1 MRIGLFT
8 DTYFP
13 QVSGVATSIKTLK
26 DELEYLGHE
35 VIIFTTTDP
44 QAKDEDPTI
53 VRLPSI
59 PFISFKERRIMVSGM
74 SDAYE
79 WVKHHHL
86 DIIHTH
92 TEFGVGW
99 LGKYIGKKLDIPVI
113 HTYHTMYEEYLH
125 YIAKG
130 KLLKPSHVKQATLAF
145 SRGVSGIICPSQRV
159 VNKMK
164 EYGVRAP
171 LRVIPTGIEIN
182 KFYAKETALPEIN
195 IREQLNVA
203 ENDTLLLSLSRIS
216 YEKNIQAIIKGLP
229 RILEV
234 MPRTKL
240 MVVGNGPYKE
250 KLEELVADLSLTQSV
265 KFIGEV
271 PNDRVRDFYQTADF
285 FVSASSSESQG
296 LTFIEALAAGTKV
309 VAKEND
315 YLKQLLSS
323 DELGRTFRE
332 DHDFPETLIH
342 FCNEQ
347 LPLRQETYEAKI
359 IEISSERFAENVLN
373 FYETAKK
380 YHQLIVEIK
389 ASVSLSHQLK
399 IMAPK
404 NFFLKRPKDEN

>member
-26 DELEYLGHE
+26 IELEKLGHE
-35 VIIFTTTDP
+35 VIVFTTTDP

-59 PFISFKERRIMVSGM
+59 PFISFKERRIMISGM
-74 SDAYE
+74 ADAYE

-99 LGKYIGKKLDIPVI
+99 LGKYIGKKLNIPVV

-130 KLLKPSHVKQATLAF
+130 KLIKPSHVKQATLAF
-145 SRGVSGIICPSQRV
+145 SRGLSGIVCPSQRV
-159 VNKMK
+159 VKKMK

-171 LRVIPTGIEIN
+171 LRVIPTGIEVS
-182 KFYAKETALPEIN
+182 KFYTREAQLPETN
-195 IREQLNVA
+195 IREQLKIT
-203 ENDTLLLSLSRIS
+203 EDDILLLSLSRIS
-216 YEKNIQAIIKGLP
+216 YEKNIQGIIKGLP
-229 RILEV
+229 KILEE
-234 MPRTKL
+234 MPGVTL
-240 MVVGNGPYKE
+240 MIVGNGPYKAA
-250 KLEELVADLSLTQSV
+250 LEELVAGLSLTHAV

-271 PNDRVRDFYQTADF
+271 PNDQVRNFYQTADF

-296 LTFIEALAAGTKV
+296 LTFIEALATGTKV
-309 VAKEND
+309 IAKEND

-332 DHDFPETLIH
+332 DQDFPEALIH
-342 FCNEQ
+342 FCSEQ

-373 FYETAKK
+373 FYDIAKK
-380 YHQLIVEIK
+380 YHQLMVEIK
-389 ASVSLSHQLK
+389 ASISLPHQLK

-404 NFFLKRPKDEN
+404 SFFLKRPKDEK